1 MEALRFA
8 RTSQCPWGCAL
19 AAVIEVIG
27 TTLEHTGHNAVL
39 AWALANGCPRDQ
51 AAMHA
56 AARRGNMEML
66 ELLLQHGCALD
77 QQCSV
82 HAARQ
87 GHMEC
92 LRWLKAHGVE
102 PNVETWRAAADPSDR
117 HLLHADHESWALHA
131 KYTDMAPRVQVLQW
145 LMEVGC
151 DHNSNDAKALLG
163 NLLCNG
169 WVQRPV
175 TMDQ

>member
-1 MEALRFA
+1 
-8 RTSQCPWGCAL
+8 
-19 AAVIEVIG
+19 
-27 TTLEHTGHNAVL
+27 
-39 AWALANGCPRDQ
+39 
-51 AAMHA
+51 
-56 AARRGNMEML
+56 ML
-66 ELLLQHGCALD
+66 ELSLQHRCALD

-92 LRWLKAHGVE
+92 LRWLKAHEVE
-102 PNVETWRAAADPSDR
+102 PEAKTWRAAADPSDR
-117 HLLHADHESWALHA
+117 HLLHADHESWAVHT

-151 DHNSNDAKALLG
+151 DHDSNDAKALLG
-163 NLLCNG
+163 HLLCNG

-175 TMDQ
+175 NMDQ